1 MWKSIVPLN
10 NDNNVQHSSCFLR
23 FGSRNTCVKTLV
35 GMSKN
40 EILTG
45 HSKGLGDAVVIA
57 AVDTHKYQDLSDDGF
72 DDLDEEVS
80 H

>member
-1 MWKSIVPLN
+1 MKNVKKLN
-10 NDNNVQHSSCFLR
+10 SLPS
-23 FGSRNTCVKTLV
+23 
-35 GMSKN
+35 
-40 EILTG
+40 G

>member
-1 MWKSIVPLN
+1 MRESPGRNVKNVKKLN
-10 NDNNVQHSSCFLR
+10 SLQS
-23 FGSRNTCVKTLV
+23 
-35 GMSKN
+35 
-40 EILTG
+40 G